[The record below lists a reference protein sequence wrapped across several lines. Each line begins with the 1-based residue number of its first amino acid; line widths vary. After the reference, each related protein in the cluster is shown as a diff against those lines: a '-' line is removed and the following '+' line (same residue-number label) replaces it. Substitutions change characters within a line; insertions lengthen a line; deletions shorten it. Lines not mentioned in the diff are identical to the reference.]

1 MPKATTSKV
10 YIIKSSS
17 SAKLGWLLDNT
28 IVVAVAK
35 ADTRKSRRLV
45 DMVLLSD
52 FDALSI
58 NSAVREDV
66 DVDGDVERDDKAMLV
81 QA

>member
-1 MPKATTSKV
+1 M
-10 YIIKSSS
+10 
-17 SAKLGWLLDNT
+17 DNT

-35 ADTRKSRRLV
+35 ADTRKSRLV
-45 DMVLLSD
+45 DLVLLSD
-52 FDALSI
+52 SDALSI
-58 NSAVREDV
+58 NSADV